1 MKADAKTVSKVRTTH
16 FSKFLL
22 TDAIHIITY
31 SDLTLASLE
40 PAIYAKDFQAL
51 GLLPTNIEGIKVE
64 SLGLSLRS
72 IWIRLL
78 FNPKEDLCLRINSH
92 LQNLHSRYM
101 IGMQIRLGG
110 NYANFH
116 EKTMMSSKGLMNAI
130 RIVKEHMQQKGLTE
144 DDVFIFISSDS
155 DMAVNTVREK
165 FGSKCVYSADEFHIY
180 HSAHATMKGNKKR
193 WLEGIK
199 RGITDM
205 MILKDSDFL
214 VYSVKSSYGKFAH
227 ELQHSRLIPVQ
238 VLPFLQ
244 RHGLKCSVYHYN
256 RTEFSST
263 YV

>member
-1 MKADAKTVSKVRTTH
+1 MKTIFKVRKTH

-22 TDAIHIITY
+22 TDAIHLLTY
-31 SDLTLASLE
+31 SDLTLSSLE
-40 PAIYAKDFQAL
+40 PAVYAQDYQAL
-51 GLLPTNIEGIKVE
+51 GLLPTNIEGIE
-64 SLGLSLRS
+64 ADSLGLSLRS
-72 IWIRLL
+72 IWMRLL

-92 LQNLHSRYM
+92 LQNLHRRYM

-116 EKTMMSSKGLMNAI
+116 EKVMMSSKGLMDAI
-130 RIVKEHMQQKGLTE
+130 RIVKEHMRQKGLTE
-144 DDVFIFISSDS
+144 NDVFIFISSDS

-165 FGSKCVYSADEFHIY
+165 FGSRCVYSADEYQIY
-180 HSAHATMKGNKKR
+180 HSAGATMRGDKKR
-193 WLEGIK
+193 WIDGIK
-199 RGITDM
+199 RGIIDM

-214 VYSVKSSYGKFAH
+214 VYSVKSSFGKFAH
-227 ELQHSRLIPVQ
+227 ELQHSRLSPIQ